1 MQKEKK
7 GQVESLKTLL
17 CSFPASYFVLENL
30 RINVNWTTLAL
41 AVLLIYALFTI
52 PCGLKLNKKDM
63 FLLGLFAILLAI
75 ANNLGS
81 HIHIEQSP
89 YTDLRTQSY
98 LTGYGWSDV
107 VGIPVMVLLLYR
119 GLKQALCWIP
129 RGGNFTSIKAC

>member
-17 CSFPASYFVLENL
+17 FSFLASYFVLENL
-30 RINVNWTTLAL
+30 RITVNWTTLAL

-81 HIHIEQSP
+81 HIHIEQHP
-89 YTDLRTQSY
+89 YTALREQSY
-98 LTGYGWSDV
+98 LTDYGWSDV
-107 VGIPVMVLLLYR
+107 VGIPVMALLIYH

-129 RGGNFTSIKAC
+129 RGGNFASIKAC